1 MDINTRKTQLV
12 QGLTLVAAGSAIA
25 HGYKFGPEEME
36 KIAQP
41 LVEESIARFVIDFQ
55 QQQKPEVN
63 EEQLYRELYD
73 TAAKNIIM
81 AAGWVAQEVPASQT
95 LTQGTIRHIV
105 HKRVAGLN
113 QAEYLALKSFF
124 PFGKYRE

>member
-25 HGYKFGPEEME
+25 HGYKFGTEEME

-41 LVEESIARFVIDFQ
+41 LVEEGIARFVIDFQ
-55 QQQKPEVN
+55 QQRKSEVN

-81 AAGWVAQEVPASQT
+81 AADWVAQEIPASQA